1 MMNLQDKVVV
11 VTGGAQGLGLTMSL
25 ALAARGA
32 RLALVDLNRETLDNA
47 VDQCRQAGGEARAY
61 LANIADENQVVALFE
76 QVLEDHGRINGLI
89 NNAGVLRD
97 GMLVKARDGEVLKK
111 ISLAEWQSVID
122 VNLTGVFLCAREAAA
137 AMIRS
142 GSDGVIINISSVSR
156 GGNVGQSN
164 YSAAKAGV
172 AALVVTWARELARH
186 GIRCMGIAPG
196 FINTE
201 MVASM
206 KPEALARMT
215 AQIPLGR
222 LGEAEEIAATAVF
235 IFENDYLTGR
245 VLETDGGIR
254 I

>member
-1 MMNLQDKVVV
+1 MMKLQDKVVV

-32 RLALVDLNRETLDNA
+32 RLALVDLNRETLDDA
-47 VDQCRQAGGEARAY
+47 VDRCRHAGGEARAY
-61 LANIADENQVVALFE
+61 LANIADETQVVAVFE
-76 QVLEDHGRINGLI
+76 QILEDHGSINGLI

-111 ISLAEWQSVID
+111 LSLAEWQSVID

-215 AQIPLGR
+215 AKIPLGR
-222 LGEAEEIAATAVF
+222 LGTAEEIAATALF